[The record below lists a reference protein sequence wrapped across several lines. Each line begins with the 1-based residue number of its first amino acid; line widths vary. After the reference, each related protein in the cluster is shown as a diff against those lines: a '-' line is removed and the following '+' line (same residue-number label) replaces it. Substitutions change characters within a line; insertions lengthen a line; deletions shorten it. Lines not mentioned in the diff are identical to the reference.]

1 MGVRTQAAAGRAL
14 YDLAVMDRPAATVAQ
29 IGGGGAALLERTQ
42 ICHSV
47 ALAGLLPCIGGV
59 SALLPLVAQLDLPA
73 RQAPSQ
79 RPALDASKSSA
90 EYTGRRKILAAA
102 ASLVN
107 TSAAP
112 CPSR

>member
-1 MGVRTQAAAGRAL
+1 MGPQAAAGRAL

-59 SALLPLVAQLDLPA
+59 AALLPLVAQLDLPA
-73 RQAPSQ
+73 RSDCT
-79 RPALDASKSSA
+79 LHWSA
-90 EYTGRRKILAAA
+90 GGGRNCISPLEE
-102 ASLVN
+102 
-107 TSAAP
+107 AAP
-112 CPSR
+112 WHAC